1 MEKWKEVI
9 LLRGVDVW
17 KPEEALLKNGKE
29 RRRDRGTI
37 ASIHSS
43 RKSSSDAKSDRLT
56 FS

>member
-17 KPEEALLKNGKE
+17 KPDEALLKNGKE

-43 RKSSSDAKSDRLT
+43 GKSSSDAKSDRLT